1 MSLRLIKQI
10 IALVFFLMAGSSL
23 ATIYGNYAPAVDARG
38 LSIIISVA
46 TILGFL
52 AFFQKKYYTER

>member
-1 MSLRLIKQI
+1 MSLRVVKQI
-10 IALVFFLMAGSSL
+10 FALVLFLMAGSAL
-23 ATIYGNYAPAVDARG
+23 ATIYGSYAPAVDARG

-46 TILGFL
+46 IILGFL